1 MPTFQGK
8 PPADY
13 YKRQLQVSQSS
24 NTGFDNSSRSIES
37 GDGVASAVKIGKAGL
52 NIKPT
57 DSSLDATGNFNVQT
71 SGGDQILQ
79 ANTTDSTVK
88 AGASLANVLT
98 MHKEMGLYEFSP
110 NGAGYHYPLIAN
122 RVGMQGAE
130 GLTYD
135 DDWGNGTD
143 PATSLDVSGLT
154 DPENAIAV
162 YWYIQHNI
170 TLDSVRSMVRADT
183 TGTINMHLMSYDLD
197 TTTNH
202 GDLSN
207 GVVCASGT
215 ASATATTIK
224 TGTMTLDSA
233 NIDSGKVVVGF
244 LENASDTG
252 DVSLALDI
260 YYHIR

>member
-1 MPTFQGK
+1 MPTFQGN
-8 PPADY
+8 PLSSF
-13 YKRQLQVSQSS
+13 YKRIMQVSQSS
-24 NTGFDNSSRSIES
+24 NTGFDNSSRAIET

-52 NIKPT
+52 NIQPT
-57 DSSLDATGNFNVQT
+57 SSALDSTGNFNVQT

-110 NGAGYHYPLIAN
+110 NSAGYHYPLIAN

-170 TLDSVRSMVRADT
+170 TLDAVRYLVRADGSAT
-183 TGTINMHLMSYDLD
+183 VPMHLMAYSIDS
-197 TTTNH
+197 TTNF
-202 GDLSN
+202 GDLSA
-207 GVVCASGT
+207 GAVCASGS
-215 ASATATTIK
+215 ASATSTGIK
-224 TGTMTLDSA
+224 TGTLSLDSA

-244 LENASDTG
+244 IESSTTD
-252 DVSLALDI
+252 DMSIALDI

>member
-143 PATSLDVSGLT
+143 PATSLDVSELE

-207 GVVCASGT
+207 GVVCASG
-215 ASATATTIK
+215 SIPATSSTVK
-224 TGTMTLDSA
+224 TGTFTLDSA
-233 NIDSGKVVVGF
+233 DINSGKVVVGF

>member
-52 NIKPT
+52 SIKPT
-57 DSSLDATGNFNVQT
+57 SSALDASGNFNVQT

-143 PATSLDVSGLT
+143 PATSLDVSELE

-207 GVVCASGT
+207 GVVCASG
-215 ASATATTIK
+215 SIPATSSTVK
-224 TGTMTLDSA
+224 TGTFTLDSA
-233 NIDSGKVVVGF
+233 DINSGKVVVGF

>member
-52 NIKPT
+52 SIKPT
-57 DSSLDATGNFNVQT
+57 SSALDASGNFNVQT

-98 MHKEMGLYEFSP
+98 MHKEMGVYEFSP

-143 PATSLDVSGLT
+143 PATSLDVSELE

-207 GVVCASGT
+207 GVVCASG
-215 ASATATTIK
+215 SIPATSSTVK
-224 TGTMTLDSA
+224 TGTFTLDSA
-233 NIDSGKVVVGF
+233 DINSGKVVVGF